1 MSPTPY
7 FHPEPL
13 RQRFMQH
20 VQVAQAAQRI
30 DADQA
35 HWLQRFSDIE
45 QPLLSDD
52 PPVLHCLILE
62 DGSPVPLALASA
74 ILIVRRHATGETLYL
89 DSLAHGLECFTERSQ
104 LASWLRQRFAIR
116 SGLNPEFEYQV
127 LEGSLFEQRM
137 LLIVDHQVQALNG
150 LLATLQKLPS
160 LQQAIGRMLKP
171 RLQAIWPATAI
182 DPQALT
188 VQIVETDPGKSG
200 ADAQTIVRVLPPEQ
214 AVLGLLTGE
223 ALPDNQQLRFL
234 DRHGEELGSLGDAQF
249 KWQLNELTGDYEA
262 LLADYW
268 AIADEQRV
276 SRRERVAQLLADGFT
291 HQALA
296 LQALSPTDTQ
306 VLLRLG
312 VQPLGTEPAVAV
324 KRLSLSAAQQGP
336 FKLVSLYLV
345 HLEGGYALYSP
356 GKGLRLVGNWQA
368 LMQLANSSAGRSELR
383 DYLSLDDQRLFTAS
397 TGLQLHSHDLARP
410 LFLDCI
416 DSIIGLQKR
425 NLNEV
430 LKRHSDDADELLA
443 MVDDALDV
451 RTLIDPRLSGI
462 EPGERWQAIPARF
475 LDTWSNPPGP
485 VAWPYRP
492 TPSWMEQVTLHD
504 TLLKEL
510 GTLRP
515 RLEALARQA
524 LNPWL
529 AVVGGAKALDAQQV
543 RVLGTGAYLLAPG
556 SDQDDP
562 QPDSTAR
569 PLALT
574 DLLLERLTGLRNAPL
589 ADNCEVLGQGQTPEV
604 LTTFT
609 ARLLEHVLDQA
620 GVQLLA
626 LSAGSVSAFFDHP
639 LRQDYAQSVP
649 GQMMCALHYNL
660 LRLELQVA
668 RRLGQFPQAALD
680 MLQQV
685 LDRPG
690 RDLRMV
696 YGNEL
701 AEVHAVYLQV
711 EGRRISLGLSDA
723 WVMQCSAHPDQG
735 LLFWSRLSG
744 LQAMPS
750 LASLQV
756 WLKRRLALPDW
767 RARWLELF
775 DATDQAWLD
784 QSLAAGKEAHP
795 GLVEVYGH
803 FIERLQAAEQQC
815 QQRALATAV
824 EQVRQSRFSA
834 DTCRRHIDLV
844 LANDRQRAWLDTVAV
859 RIQNL
864 LFAAVLPD
872 WLHKAADADLELY
885 VHLLEAFYGNGNPA
899 DDFLADIP
907 MLRPFALEQLLA
919 ALSRDFPAQVLDP
932 HDIHV
937 TMTRYVAAP
946 VPPGSIPSAIP
957 AATIVDSESLV
968 SFSLNH
974 FARIQDASLSVSM
987 ASGGTLPMGLT
998 ADYVTSLVH
1007 RLDIGKRY
1015 QALLSTH
1022 FDPGRADYAARRLKF
1037 MHQIPARLLLP
1048 ALELKLQGEL
1058 SQQAFDFIA
1067 SVIDMPDGKARQPL
1081 HRQTVVLRPLTLV
1094 PRADM
1099 APDQVEGIWLIGPLD
1114 SRQGPVVLH
1123 TLFNDKFT
1131 FKEFRDQDQLLSQLR
1146 TAGPL
1151 QTLVLERLKPAAR
1164 TRYDNGGLTEAH
1176 VIPWGIGG
1184 YLEPPLGTPG
1194 KVSIGSATV
1203 EGNAL
1208 RYLFKATLQLLQD
1221 LSHKQAVTSAQADWA
1236 SFVHVMTLSGEQI
1249 LLFLPGRLGLLVGAW
1264 QSQNLLRESAGAVA
1278 EQRWGKA
1285 LSEFSAALGMLVTA
1299 RREQVEVSRASPH
1312 VRLPEFSWRHSS
1324 LGNDIRVRLAQLE
1337 VHDIELADLNYDALY
1352 NLYQDPG
1359 TRLRYAAVAGK
1370 VYEVHQQDGVWR
1382 IKGPDGNGPKLRL
1395 NSSQHWELS
1404 LELGLRGGAPSLLVS
1419 SEQQMQNRVAQI
1431 INVQARGMDQ
1441 IRALSRDQARFISLA
1456 RQRGLGYLENALFN
1470 LNAPFAEGLPLPV
1483 QTLLNDFFGV
1493 TTPGTVL
1500 IDALRHRIGQLFVAL
1515 SEPSLSPLDS
1525 VRFVTGTVKPGYEN
1539 LAAFVITSDPLQ
1551 RLYLSDMFF
1560 TPPVYILK
1568 SASGIRAF
1576 NPDDHFRAVTLLH
1589 ELSHLVCRTQDI
1601 AYMDAVAPPVDLLD
1615 DSLPLS
1621 ADYKQDLQLL
1631 REASL
1636 SHRTPLA
1643 NLFRTW
1649 DSNGW
1654 RDFQPSDGSVFATIL
1669 KLAGQPDLTQARR
1682 AFLTDVHARRRVI
1695 LGNADSLALLV
1706 AQLGRERFT

>member
-1 MSPTPY
+1 MSLTPY

-20 VQVAQAAQRI
+20 VQAAQAAQRI

-35 HWLQRFSDIE
+35 HWLQRFSDVE

-52 PPVLHCLILE
+52 PPVLHRLILE

-74 ILIVRRHATGETLYL
+74 ILIVHRSATGETLYL

-116 SGLNPEFEYQV
+116 SELNPEFEYQV

-150 LLATLQKLPS
+150 LLAMLQKLPS

-171 RLQAIWPATAI
+171 RLQAIWPAAAI

-214 AVLGLLTGE
+214 AVLGLLAGD

-234 DRHGEELGSLGDAQF
+234 DRHGEELGSLADAQF
-249 KWQLNELTGDYEA
+249 KWQLNELIRDYEA

-276 SRRERVAQLLADGFT
+276 SRRERVAQRLADGFT
-291 HQALA
+291 HQVLA
-296 LQALSPTDTQ
+296 LLALSPTDTQ
-306 VLLRLG
+306 VLLKLG
-312 VQPLGTEPAVAV
+312 SQALGAEPAVAI

-368 LMQLANSSAGRSELR
+368 LMQLANSPAGRSELR
-383 DYLSLDDQRLFTAS
+383 DYLSLDDQRLFTSGDA
-397 TGLQLHSHDLARP
+397 LQLHSHDLAQP

-430 LKRHSDDADELLA
+430 LKRQSDDAGELLA

-451 RTLIDPRLSGI
+451 RTLIDPRLSGL
-462 EPGERWQAIPARF
+462 EPGGRWQAIPARF
-475 LDTWSNPPGP
+475 LDIWSNPPEP
-485 VAWPYRP
+485 VAWPYGL

-504 TLLKEL
+504 TLLKEVDK
-510 GTLRP
+510 LRP

-529 AVVGGAKALDAQQV
+529 AVVGGAKPLDAQQIRV
-543 RVLGTGAYLLAPG
+543 RGTGSSLLDPD
-556 SDQDDP
+556 SDQDDT

-569 PLALT
+569 PLT
-574 DLLLERLTGLRNAPL
+574 DLLLERLTGLRNTPL
-589 ADNCEVLGQGQTPEV
+589 ADNCEVLGQGQPPEV
-604 LTTFT
+604 LASITPG
-609 ARLLEHVLDQA
+609 LLEHVLAQA

-626 LSAGSVSAFFDHP
+626 LSAGSVSAFFDRP
-639 LRQDYAQSVP
+639 LRQDHAQSVP
-649 GQMMCALHYNL
+649 GQMMGALHYNL

-690 RDLRMV
+690 RDLRLV
-696 YGNEL
+696 HGNKL
-701 AEVHAVYLQV
+701 VEVHAVHLQV

-744 LQAMPS
+744 LQAMSS

-756 WLKRRLALPDW
+756 WLQRHLVLPDW

-775 DATDQAWLD
+775 EAADQAWLD
-784 QSLAAGKEAHP
+784 QSMAAGKEVH
-795 GLVEVYGH
+795 LSLLEVDGH
-803 FIERLQAAEQQC
+803 FIDRLQAAEQQR
-815 QQRALATAV
+815 QQQALGRAIAL
-824 EQVRQSRFSA
+824 VRQSRLPA
-834 DTCRRHIDLV
+834 ETCRRHIDLV
-844 LANDRQRAWLDTVAV
+844 LTSQRQGAWLDTVAI

-885 VHLLEAFYGNGNPA
+885 VHLLEDFYGNGNPA

-907 MLRPFALEQLLA
+907 MLRPFAREQLLA

-932 HDIHV
+932 HDIRV

-957 AATIVDSESLV
+957 AATVVDSENLV

-987 ASGGTLPMGLT
+987 AIGGTLPMGLT
-998 ADYVTSLVH
+998 AEYVTSLVH

-1015 QALLSTH
+1015 QALLSSH

-1037 MHQIPARLLLP
+1037 MRQIPARLLLP

-1067 SVIDMPDGKARQPL
+1067 RVIDMPDGKARQPL

-1099 APDQVEGIWLIGPLD
+1099 APDEVEGAWLIGPLD

-1176 VIPWGIGG
+1176 VIPWSIGG
-1184 YLEPPLGTPG
+1184 FLEPPLGTPG
-1194 KVSIGSATV
+1194 KVSIGSSIV

-1236 SFVHVMTLSGEQI
+1236 SFVHVLTLGGEQI

-1264 QSQNLLRESAGAVA
+1264 QSQNLLRESAGALA
-1278 EQRWGKA
+1278 EQHWGKA
-1285 LSEFSAALGMLVTA
+1285 LSEFSAALGMLVMT
-1299 RREQVEVSRASPH
+1299 RREQVEVSRARPH

-1324 LGNDIRVRLAQLE
+1324 LGNDIRLRLAQLE

-1382 IKGPDGNGPKLRL
+1382 IKGGDGNGPKLRL
-1395 NSSQHWELS
+1395 SSNQQWELS
-1404 LELGLRGGAPSLLVS
+1404 LELGLRGGAPSLVVS
-1419 SEQQMQNRVAQI
+1419 SEQQMQHRVAQI

-1456 RQRGLGYLENALFN
+1456 RQRALGYLENALFN

-1483 QTLLNDFFGV
+1483 QTLLGEFFGV

-1500 IDALRHRIGQLFVAL
+1500 IDMLRQRISQLFVAL

-1525 VRFVTGTVKPGYEN
+1525 VRFVTGTVRPGYEN
-1539 LAAFVITSDPLQ
+1539 MAAFVITSDPLQ

-1601 AYMDAVAPPVDLLD
+1601 AYLDAVAPPLDLLD
-1615 DSLPLS
+1615 DSLSLS
-1621 ADYKQDLQLL
+1621 VDYKQELQLL

-1636 SHRTPLA
+1636 SHQTPLA

-1682 AFLTDVHARRRVI
+1682 AFLTDVHVRRRVI
-1695 LGNADSLALLV
+1695 LSNADSLALLV
-1706 AQLGRERFT
+1706 AQLGLERFT